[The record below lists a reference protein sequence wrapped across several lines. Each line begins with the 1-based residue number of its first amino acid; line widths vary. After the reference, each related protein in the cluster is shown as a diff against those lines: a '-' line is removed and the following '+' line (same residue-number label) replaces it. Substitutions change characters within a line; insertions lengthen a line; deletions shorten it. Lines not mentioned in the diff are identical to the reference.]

1 MPTPIPQPI
10 REAILCRVQQNQDAA
25 TIAQALDL
33 CPRTVRHLI
42 RRFRQHPNA
51 VEPSYR
57 PGPGRP
63 KDSQNLRDRAVALHE
78 EHPTWGAG
86 YIRVRM
92 SAPDQ
97 QNLPSERT
105 LQRWFRQSALS
116 PAPPGRRP
124 ASDERRAQEPHDVWQ
139 MDAVDQLRLGGGQQ
153 VSWLRLV
160 DECSGVVL
168 QTTIFPPALL
178 ESGAARSRAGDV
190 APGFFAVGTA
200 QTLPGRQRYSL
211 GIGRRLAHRP
221 GAVVD
226 RFGRGDDLES
236 RSDSARQWRGRAVAR
251 HG

>member
-92 SAPDQ
+92 SATDE

-105 LQRWFRQSALS
+105 LQRWFRQQGQPSSL
-116 PAPPGRRP
+116 PGRRP
-124 ASDERRAQEPHDVWQ
+124 AAETGRAIHPHQRWQ
-139 MDAVDQLRLGGGQQ
+139 MDAVEQLRLGSKQG
-153 VSWLRLV
+153 VCWLRFV
-160 DECSGVVL
+160 DEYSGAFL
-168 QTTIFPPALL
+168 STTVFPPLL
-178 ESGAARSRAGDV
+178 
-190 APGFFAVGTA
+190 
-200 QTLPGRQRYSL
+200 L
-211 GIGRRLAHRP
+211 GSRP
-221 GAVVD
+221 GV
-226 RFGRGDDLES
+226 GRS
-236 RSDSARQWRGRAVAR
+236 AATASDFCPLGPTPE
-251 HG
+251 HPCG